1 MAYCGDHIALGF
13 DFVVI
18 GRGFSVILK
27 DLVKGEAEDRVDYE
41 VNCYFLIVFWMGN
54 GIYNEET
61 HYLVYSNL
69 NDWYEGKASYTCNG
83 NEFC

>member
-41 VNCYFLIVFWMGN
+41 VNCYFLIVF
-54 GIYNEET
+54 
-61 HYLVYSNL
+61 
-69 NDWYEGKASYTCNG
+69 
-83 NEFC
+83 